1 MPETVNKVAFFRKTA
16 QRTKKSAFVKITL
29 SAS

>member
-1 MPETVNKVAFFRKTA
+1 MPETVNKVVFLRKTA
-16 QRTKKSAFVKITL
+16 QGTKNSVSVKITL